1 MNLLGGG
8 SVYDI
13 IKHRQN
19 QQNCDH
25 GVLEEVE
32 IATILLEENGFGQKK
47 MKPKTKIFFP
57 IFE

>member
-32 IATILLEENGFGQKK
+32 IATILLEENGFFYFGQKK
-47 MKPKTKIFFP
+47 SETQN
-57 IFE
+57 